1 MEISKMKRQDLK
13 KWIKKLDDMLK
24 IEEKNTSNYVLYSLW
39 YAEAI
44 NELIGRDNRR
54 AWYLKKHNIKID
66 N

>member
-1 MEISKMKRQDLK
+1 MEISKMKRQELK
-13 KWIKKLDDMLK
+13 KWIKKLDDVLK
-24 IEEKNTSNYVLYSLW
+24 IEEKNTKNYALYSLW
-39 YAEAI
+39 HAEAI